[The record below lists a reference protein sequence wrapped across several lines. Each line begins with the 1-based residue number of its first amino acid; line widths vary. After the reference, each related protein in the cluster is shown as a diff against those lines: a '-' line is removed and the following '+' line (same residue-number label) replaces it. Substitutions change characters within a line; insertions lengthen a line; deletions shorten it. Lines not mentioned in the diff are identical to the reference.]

1 MQGVGGNWSCLASKM
16 LLLKN
21 TNKRIDNIKLANL
34 QSDVKVL
41 LLFKLSIIVSIAEVS
56 FNLLLIFES
65 SEY

>member
-16 LLLKN
+16 LLLNK
-21 TNKRIDNIKLANL
+21 TNKRIENIKLANL
-34 QSDVKVL
+34 QSEVKVL